1 MKHKE
6 ALESVNFSLR
16 EVQLSILALDR
27 KIKKAEDVI
36 QNADKGKDLK
46 MKEGAA
52 IAVCNFLSE
61 VSMKNNTSLFGV
73 MDRQIQAA
81 HQRILVTEREKARL
95 LPKEKLLI
103 EQKALIEAAILKRA
117 NRVRKHKEEKM
128 QAENPNK
135 KAKDTSKLKTYDEL
149 VRNLRLLR
157 DGKRSSEFFLVEGIT
172 PAQKAKELDCVKG
185 LILQNNEW
193 FKENSRNLPEFKEKL
208 TEAEY
213 LYKCLVKLK

>member
-6 ALESVNFSLR
+6 ALESVNFSLK

-46 MKEGAA
+46 MKEVAA

-61 VSMKNNTSLFGV
+61 VSMKINTSLFEV

-128 QAENPNK
+128 GNPK
-135 KAKDTSKLKTYDEL
+135 KKTEDTSKLKTYDEL
-149 VRNLRLLR
+149 VRNLTLLR
-157 DGKRSSEFFLVEGIT
+157 DGKRSSEFFSVEGIT
-172 PAQKAKELDCVKG
+172 PAQKAKELKCVED
-185 LILQNNEW
+185 LILQRNEW
-193 FKENSRNLPEFKEKL
+193 FKENSRNHPEFKEKL